1 MFSSK
6 PVVNLYSPDSPK
18 SKTSNEYEI
27 TIGDLHSNT
36 LLFLF
41 FLRKHQIFLI
51 SDDDYAFIV
60 KAYIDLESAQKRK
73 LPREEVIPNIEKIIQ
88 IISECTVSKK
98 PRLRLIGDEMAD
110 RGVSDLFILMIL
122 KKLHRH
128 QVPYQILLSNHGLCF
143 LSLFFGWVNH
153 PEPKNWI
160 LNPEFSFK
168 GLKYAVDMGVYS
180 LDVMKAHVQNVY
192 LPFLEVIDY
201 SLCPIE
207 QRITIYS
214 HAAIGLADVAS
225 LAVYCNVEMRSRT
238 IRELASTI
246 ENIKY
251 EFKQKKFEQ
260 LCQLLGEVTQQT
272 DERGAFE
279 LLKHVINSVLWKI
292 CWNRDYSPQC
302 LQRIKYINDYQLRY
316 VHGHDHEYSKDA
328 HCISLDGSLGK
339 SLEDNAGELKELKTK
354 DVPLS
359 KYIEYSFFYKL
370 LMRYVYQPESY
381 RKYFPYVALGLA
393 IFFIKKCNQH
403 DLSKVFS
410 LFSGP
415 AKLIRD
421 LSEQVFAVY
430 KPM

>member
-1 MFSSK
+1 M
-6 PVVNLYSPDSPK
+6 
-18 SKTSNEYEI
+18 
-27 TIGDLHSNT
+27 
-36 LLFLF
+36 LF

-60 KAYIDLESAQKRK
+60 KAYIDLESAQERK
-73 LPREEVIPNIEKIIQ
+73 LPHEEVIPNIKKIIQ
-88 IISECTVSKK
+88 IISECTVSNK

-110 RGVSDLFILMIL
+110 RGVSDLFILVIL

-143 LSLFFGWVNH
+143 LSLFFGWVNNT
-153 PEPKNWI
+153 EQKNWI
-160 LNPEFSFK
+160 SNPEYSFK
-168 GLKYAVDMGVYS
+168 GLKYAIDIGVYS
-180 LDVMKAHVQNVY
+180 FDFIHVLVKDVY

-214 HAAIGLADVAS
+214 HAAIGLADIS
-225 LAVYCNVEMRSRT
+225 LLAVYCNVEMRLQT

-251 EFKQKKFEQ
+251 QFKQQKFDH
-260 LCQLLGEVTQQT
+260 LCQLLGETTNQT
-272 DERGAFE
+272 DEHGAFE
-279 LLKHVINSVLWKI
+279 ILKPVINSVLWKI
-292 CWNRDYSPQC
+292 CWNRDYRPQI

-328 HCISLDGSLGK
+328 HCITLDGFLGK
-339 SLEDNAGELKELKTK
+339 SLEDNLGELKELKTK

-359 KYIEYSFFYKL
+359 KYIEYSFLFKL
-370 LMRYVYQPESY
+370 LMRYVYQPENY
-381 RKYFPYVALGLA
+381 RKYIPYVAMGLA
-393 IFFIKKCNQH
+393 VFLIKKYNNH
-403 DLSKVFS
+403 GLSKVFS
-410 LFSGP
+410 LFRDTIV
-415 AKLIRD
+415 LIKD
-421 LSEQVFAVY
+421 LSEQVLTVY